1 MRTEKDD
8 ARTSG
13 SKHLERAAGAL
24 HHDFCPWANRWT
36 YWLKHP
42 LVGLTAAAVASAFVG
57 LFVNPFLLLV
67 AAVIAAMSVIGSIWP
82 WLTIRGIDC
91 EVRFERKRVREGRPV
106 AAALRIE
113 NRWPWPLWG
122 IALKKGF
129 ASDEFSP
136 PAAAL
141 GRVTAWSKSEFEW
154 EFVPQHRGVYP
165 LEPPTIESAFPFGFW
180 TCRKTIECDRLIVW
194 PTSSPLSNLPDSA
207 AVDSHDETLSDRR
220 AGDFGDLLGTRRFR
234 DGDSLRRVHW
244 AQTARHGHLIFCER
258 QAGAVAAIRVIA
270 DLSRDAFAGR
280 EGDLEAAI
288 RVVASLCEYL
298 PQQHALVECR
308 LNGELIRI
316 GSNASGLRD
325 ILDRLAAVPRE
336 GFDTVVAAKSESNTE
351 GLLTLL
357 VTGNSDNSASGT
369 CRGAR
374 VIAVGDE
381 PPVITSRRPWLRVS
395 PADLSRLG
403 DIWRRACHA

>member
-1 MRTEKDD
+1 VRSKTGD
-8 ARTSG
+8 APSSG
-13 SKHLERAAGAL
+13 SNHLERAAGAL
-24 HHDFCPWANRWT
+24 QHDFCPWANRWV

-42 LVGLTAAAVASAFVG
+42 LVGLSAAAAVAAFVG

-67 AAVIAAMSVIGSIWP
+67 AAMIVGMSVLGSIWP

-106 AAALRIE
+106 AATLQIE

-129 ASDEFSP
+129 ASDEFAP

-141 GRVTAWSKSEFEW
+141 GRVPAWSKSEFAW

-180 TCRKTIECDRLIVW
+180 TCRKAIECDRLIVW
-194 PTSSPLSNLPDSA
+194 PTSSPLANLPDSA

-244 AQTARHGHLIFCER
+244 AQTARHGQLIFCER
-258 QAGAVAAIRVIA
+258 QAGAVAAIRIIA
-270 DLSRDAFAGR
+270 DLSRDAFDGR
-280 EGDLEAAI
+280 QADLEAAI

-308 LNGELIRI
+308 LNGDLIRV
-316 GSNASGLRD
+316 GSNSSGLRE
-325 ILDRLAAVPRE
+325 ILDRLAAVPPE
-336 GFDTVVAAKSESNTE
+336 GFAEPVRLRNDRSAE
-351 GLLTLL
+351 GLLTLV
-357 VTGNSDNSASGT
+357 VTGDADRSQSGLN
-369 CRGAR
+369 RGVR

-381 PPVITSRRPWLRVS
+381 SAALTSRRPWLRVS
-395 PADLSRLG
+395 PADLHRLG